1 MDGYLT
7 PADVVLIARA
17 LVGHRVTLGPAPTP
31 TPTPTPTPIPL
42 PPLTMN
48 YRIMVNDAVDWEAR
62 MNRAEY
68 LTDSIKPLFR
78 DVLNT
83 NLVRIHASGR
93 SSALNMRPGCRW
105 PGRLEICIS
114 YTPGHPNA
122 TRCGNRDDG
131 SDCRTEHHRSAMH
144 FVTVLSV
151 NYANTFR
158 FVDYRLCAFIAH
170 QDDTHPTMMNN
181 PNGMADRVGGSN
193 IIVSSRPEIEAQ
205 RKAIVHEISHLLGAW
220 DDSCNS
226 GQECVMRGRDRDI
239 FDKWCNNCIRDI
251 ASHRR

>member
-83 NLVRIHASGR
+83 NLVRVHASGR
-93 SSALNMRPGCRW
+93 SSALNMRPGCLYLGRW
-105 PGRLEICIS
+105 DLCIP
-114 YTPGHPNA
+114 TV
-122 TRCGNRDDG
+122 CGNKDDG
-131 SDCRTEHHRSAMH
+131 SDCRTEHHRAAMH

-151 NYANTFR
+151 SYANTFR
-158 FVDYRLCAFIAH
+158 FVGYRLCSFNAQLDSPH
-170 QDDTHPTMMNN
+170 CVLNN
-181 PNGMADRVGGSN
+181 PGGMADRVGGSN
-193 IIVSSRPEIEAQ
+193 MIVSLVPTDAAHY
-205 RKAIVHEISHLLGAW
+205 KATVHEISHLLGAW
-220 DDSCNS
+220 DDRCNAN
-226 GQECVMRGRDRDI
+226 QRCVMRATDTGI
-239 FDKWCNNCIRDI
+239 YKQWCDNCIRDI